1 MPRFTS
7 EAGTST
13 GKTKISVAP
22 GKMNSANTYSYKT
35 GASVD
40 IPALQSTVS
49 DYTSWDG
56 TSEITA
62 QSNNDIVIVELNSS
76 SKVVRA
82 GKTKVT
88 SAS

>member
-1 MPRFTS
+1 M
-7 EAGTST
+7 
-13 GKTKISVAP
+13 KIMLSSGVILNVSNSSVAP

-62 QSNNDIVIVELNSS
+62 QSNNDLVIVELNSS